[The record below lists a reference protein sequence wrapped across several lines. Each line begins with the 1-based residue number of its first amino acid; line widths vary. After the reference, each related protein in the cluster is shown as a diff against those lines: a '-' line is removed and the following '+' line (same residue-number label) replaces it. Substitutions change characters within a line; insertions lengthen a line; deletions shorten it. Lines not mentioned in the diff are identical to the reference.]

1 MPQVLGDDQLAVQP
15 HPSIE
20 NLRAQCFAR
29 DGQKRADMNLQL
41 PGRSMR
47 WIGPVAISVVGLV
60 LIFGNPLSIDA
71 ACQNTQNCALSWIGA
86 LSGWGAV
93 VAAIC
98 TVVYLQRQIAD
109 ANRHHRE
116 MLALA
121 LQPKL
126 AIANRA
132 RIDSN
137 SARRVAEETVG
148 IVRPLRDL
156 PYGYEGIIE
165 SEVAPKLRVLTE
177 VVTSDSFTRFE
188 NEIGSPMP
196 FILDEVRQNLA
207 YLNSIFDHGFD
218 PTRFERQGELNMGI
232 AVATL
237 ERIIL
242 YSGGCSCACTEFQ
255 TNWKSLVATEVE

>member
-1 MPQVLGDDQLAVQP
+1 
-15 HPSIE
+15 
-20 NLRAQCFAR
+20 
-29 DGQKRADMNLQL
+29 
-41 PGRSMR
+41 MR
-47 WIGPVAISVVGLV
+47 WLGPAAISVVGLA

-93 VAAIC
+93 VAAVG
-98 TVVYLQRQIAD
+98 TVVYLQRQITE

-132 RIDSN
+132 RIDSS
-137 SARRVAEETVG
+137 SARRLAEETVG

-196 FILDEVRQNLA
+196 FILDEVRKSLEYINEM
-207 YLNSIFDHGFD
+207 FDHGFD
-218 PTRFERQGELNMGI
+218 AARFERCGELNMEI
-232 AVATL
+232 AVTTL

-242 YSGGCSCACTEFQ
+242 YCGECRNSCADFKA
-255 TNWKSLVATEVE
+255 NWKSLIAMEAE